1 MLASRFLVP
10 LSYSNVQDPLIIH
23 FDHGFSTGEISPL
36 DEIEKLFFENP
47 VVFGVF
53 CITILFLKIRKFSKI
68 LYHIPIAGGQKYR
81 KILRFSYF
89 HISFIPKFGY

>member
-36 DEIEKLFFENP
+36 DENFKTLLENP

-53 CITILFLKIRKFSKI
+53 CIAIF
-68 LYHIPIAGGQKYR
+68 QKN
-81 KILRFSYF
+81 S
-89 HISFIPKFGY
+89 